1 MEMLAH
7 VTEVKLFHHPF
18 YRLKFSPEKDTV
30 RKKKWVGFRKSVFA
44 GSLGRRIGYE
54 NTSWGPDTY
63 K

>member
-1 MEMLAH
+1 MEKLAR
-7 VTEVKLFHHPF
+7 VTEAKLFHHPF

-30 RKKKWVGFRKSVFA
+30 RKRSEFRKSVFA
-44 GSLGRRIGYE
+44 GSLGRCIGYE